1 MLMITAEA
9 ILETSG
15 LLQNKE
21 ISVTRQP
28 IDKKF
33 LMASQLCNK

>member
-28 IDKKF
+28 IDKKIF
-33 LMASQLCNK
+33 NGQPTM